1 MDRADEFRQAA
12 VECVALAKAT
22 IDPGTRV
29 SLLMMAQKWLDIAN
43 DALAADKK
51 LEVVLQDFNDQQ
63 MAGR

>member
-51 LEVVLQDFNDQQ
+51 LEVILQDFNDQQ

>member
-12 VECVALAKAT
+12 AECVALAKAT